1 LINPSVLLQ
10 KNKELKISR
19 MEHNAGEIM
28 IVFGGSYHQG
38 FNCGFN
44 IAEAV
49 NFATKDWLRQ
59 LPEINYCSCFKR
71 SVRA

>member
-1 LINPSVLLQ
+1 
-10 KNKELKISR
+10 